1 MGVRLALVEPYVS
14 VDSLRAY
21 ADRCEPSHLVGMYN
35 LLKAADCDVTLIDA
49 YSNNLS
55 VKGLVGRLV
64 EEGITH
70 AGFTVYDYTPCVSYM
85 QKVFEYL
92 PGGITTIVGGPG
104 ATYCTER
111 IVELLRP
118 DWLVKGEGEDA
129 IIGLYRAGFS
139 KEKLDAMGYRTS
151 LRGRTAVVSSRQL
164 PFDDIP
170 FERPYGLERY
180 HYQASLRVQRGCVGR
195 CVFCSGAYQK
205 EFDYM
210 STSLARRLMDHL
222 VFQKSAKVIAPS
234 GPDFTTLP
242 HRANDIVR
250 VILEGGLDFHS
261 FRPGVRLD
269 TLSVA
274 LKQAPSLWQ
283 RLSERYSVSME
294 SSIESFSPA
303 RLRRLGKNVSED
315 FFNSIFKLLQEIFNR
330 CNCTIVLGRIAID
343 PTMTIDEFITDCQ
356 GFRKLI
362 ERFGNRVTIG
372 GMLMNQF
379 IPLEGTPAT
388 EVSDSTSNHWLL
400 PEPADPL
407 MAALKRE
414 FLDDRRF
421 RTWCMLAERLDDFSE
436 RNMVFH
442 EILRVAE
449 REAREIK
456 RRCVLKD

>member
-1 MGVRLALVEPYVS
+1 MRLALVEPYVS

-35 LLKAADCDVTLIDA
+35 LLKAAGCDVTLIDA

-55 VKGLVGRLV
+55 AKGLVGRLV
-64 EEGITH
+64 EEDVTH
-70 AGFTVYDYTPCVSYM
+70 AGFTVYDYSPCVSYM

-92 PGGITTIVGGPG
+92 PDGITTIVGGPG
-104 ATYCTER
+104 ATYCTDR
-111 IVELLRP
+111 IVELLGP

-129 IIGLYRAGFS
+129 IVGLYRAGFS
-139 KEKLDAMGYRTS
+139 VERLYSMGHGLSAHGKTTTLY
-151 LRGRTAVVSSRQL
+151 SRQL
-164 PFDDIP
+164 SFEDIP
-170 FERPYGLERY
+170 FERPYELEPYDY
-180 HYQASLRVQRGCVGR
+180 HASPRVQRGCVGR

-205 EFDYM
+205 EFDYI

-222 VFQKSAKVIAPS
+222 VFERSAKVIAPS
-234 GPDFTTLP
+234 GPDFTTVP
-242 HRANDIVR
+242 HRANDMVR
-250 VILEGGLDFHS
+250 VILEGGFDFHS

-330 CNCTIVLGRIAID
+330 CNCTIVLGRIAMD
-343 PTMTIDEFITDCQ
+343 PTITIDEFITDCQ
-356 GFRKLI
+356 GFRRLF
-362 ERFGNRVTIG
+362 ERFGERVTIG

-379 IPLEGTPAT
+379 IPLQGTPAT
-388 EVSDSTSNHWLL
+388 EMPAAEKNPWLL
-400 PEPADPL
+400 SEPQDRL
-407 MAALKRE
+407 MARLKEELLDNHE
-414 FLDDRRF
+414 FRS
-421 RTWCMLAERLDDFSE
+421 WCMLAEGLGEFRE
-436 RNMVFH
+436 RNMVFD

-449 REAREIK
+449 EEARALK
-456 RRCVLKD
+456 RRHVVKG